1 MVPAP
6 REYVFWEGLC
16 DIQRQGCIQVLG
28 GGLTREHGMFDG
40 VTSRDFLDEVALELL
55 RVGGWLSC

>member
-16 DIQRQGCIQVLG
+16 DMERHGCIKVVE
-28 GGLTREHGMFDG
+28 GGLTWEHGMFDR
-40 VTSRDFLDEVALELL
+40 VTSRDFMDEVALELL
-55 RVGGWLSC
+55 RVEGWLRW